1 MNVLANAREA
11 VTARERPPE
20 EGPVVQLHAA
30 RMTPER
36 VAIVVEDLGVGIDAE
51 TLPHIFEPYFS
62 TKRAGTGLGLAIA
75 KNIVESL
82 GGTVLAENR
91 SVEGTAV
98 RIELPARPPAGGA
111 P

>member
-1 MNVLANAREA
+1 
-11 VTARERPPE
+11 
-20 EGPVVQLHAA
+20 
-30 RMTPER
+30 
-36 VAIVVEDLGVGIDAE
+36 VAIVVENRGVGIDAE

-91 SVEGTAV
+91 NGEGAAV
-98 RIELPARPPAGGA
+98 RIELPAHPPAGRVA
-111 P
+111 